1 MKMMK
6 YAVTS
11 FAPEQ
16 LLLIPAG
23 REGVAFTP
31 YALLIIA
38 VGCLL
43 LFIIGI
49 LQKRG
54 MKIRETLAKQNLVV
68 RFCIYMGLL
77 LAIGFFGSTAAVR
90 GFIYAQF

>member
-1 MKMMK
+1 MMG

-11 FAPEQ
+11 FEPSQ

-23 REGVAFTP
+23 REGTAFTP
-31 YALLIIA
+31 YAIAIIA
-38 VGCLL
+38 VGCVI
-43 LFIIGI
+43 LFLVGI
-49 LQKRG
+49 LQERG
-54 MKIRETLAKQNLVV
+54 VKIRELIAKQNFAVH
-68 RFCIYMGLL
+68 FCIYLCLL